1 MLLVYRMS
9 IPAFFL
15 PDFEVYVREV
25 SVRPGS
31 FSIYF
36 SKTECICQRERL
48 TVHAGSAHDIDLLI
62 LLAVFKASSRE
73 GNTSAPGH
81 WVSGCVDKT
90 ILRRFGK
97 APLGSDSNVFRPMMI
112 VFPVVSALKR
122 FRSLGSQNNN
132 LFS

>member
-62 LLAVFKASSRE
+62 LLAGF
-73 GNTSAPGH
+73 
-81 WVSGCVDKT
+81 
-90 ILRRFGK
+90 
-97 APLGSDSNVFRPMMI
+97 LGF
-112 VFPVVSALKR
+112 LKR
-122 FRSLGSQNNN
+122 GVHFCSRALGVGMRRQDDIAAVWQGA
-132 LFS
+132 FGE

>member
-25 SVRPGS
+25 SVCPGS

-62 LLAVFKASSRE
+62 LLAVFQGFLKRGEHFCSRTL
-73 GNTSAPGH
+73 GVGM
-81 WVSGCVDKT
+81 
-90 ILRRFGK
+90 RRQDDGK

>member
-25 SVRPGS
+25 SVCPGS

-62 LLAVFKASSRE
+62 LLAVFQGFLKRGEHFCSRTL
-73 GNTSAPGH
+73 GVGM
-81 WVSGCVDKT
+81 
-90 ILRRFGK
+90 RRQDDIAAVWQGAFGESK
-97 APLGSDSNVFRPMMI
+97 VFRPMMI